1 LFRSIKSS
9 EDGKSVDKVEA
20 SEGNDD
26 FDLDKFILEETRRRR
41 RRDTTS
47 HEEEE
52 KSSQADQGEADKG
65 EADKGEADKGEA
77 DKGEAD
83 KGEADKVESDDL
95 TLTREFEGISLDNET
110 SSGNNTQE
118 GVS

>member
-1 LFRSIKSS
+1 MFSLLFRSLKSP
-9 EDGKSVDKVEA
+9 EDGKSVDKIEA

-47 HEEEE
+47 HEEKE
-52 KSSQADQGEADKG
+52 KGEAEKGETDKGEADKGETDKG
-65 EADKGEADKGEA
+65 EADKGEADKGEF
-77 DKGEAD
+77 
-83 KGEADKVESDDL
+83 DDL
-95 TLTREFEGISLDNET
+95 TLTRDSEGISLDNET
-110 SSGNNTQE
+110 SSGNHTDQE

>member
-1 LFRSIKSS
+1 MLFRSIESP
-9 EDGKSVDKVEA
+9 EDGKSVDKVKA

-47 HEEEE
+47 HEEKE
-52 KSSQADQGEADKG
+52 KGEADKGEAEKGEAEKG
-65 EADKGEADKGEA
+65 EADKGEADKGEF
-77 DKGEAD
+77 
-83 KGEADKVESDDL
+83 DDL
-95 TLTREFEGISLDNET
+95 TLTRDSEGISLDNET
-110 SSGNNTQE
+110 SSGNHTDQE

>member
-1 LFRSIKSS
+1 MLFRSIESP
-9 EDGKSVDKVEA
+9 EDGKSVDKVKA

-47 HEEEE
+47 HEEKE
-52 KSSQADQGEADKG
+52 KGESDKGEAEKG
-65 EADKGEADKGEA
+65 EADKGEADKGEF
-77 DKGEAD
+77 
-83 KGEADKVESDDL
+83 DDL
-95 TLTREFEGISLDNET
+95 TLTRDSEGISLDNET
-110 SSGNNTQE
+110 SSGNHTDQE

>member
-1 LFRSIKSS
+1 MLFRSIESP
-9 EDGKSVDKVEA
+9 EDGKSVDKVKA

-47 HEEEE
+47 HEEKE
-52 KSSQADQGEADKG
+52 KGEADKGEAEKG
-65 EADKGEADKGEA
+65 EADKGEADKGEF
-77 DKGEAD
+77 
-83 KGEADKVESDDL
+83 DDL
-95 TLTREFEGISLDNET
+95 TLTRDSEGISLDNET
-110 SSGNNTQE
+110 SSGNHTDQE

>member
-1 LFRSIKSS
+1 LFVRSIKSL
-9 EDGKSVDKVEA
+9 EDAKSVDKVEA

-65 EADKGEADKGEA
+65 EADKGEADKGEV
-77 DKGEAD
+77 DKGEV
-83 KGEADKVESDDL
+83 DKVEGDAL